1 LPAFAV
7 GTLTAA
13 VSGWFAVHG
22 MLRLLSHRGVG
33 VFVVYR
39 VLVGLAV
46 LSVLAVR

>member
-1 LPAFAV
+1 
-7 GTLTAA
+7 
-13 VSGWFAVHG
+13 

-39 VLVGLAV
+39 VLAGLAV